1 MPSPSSPAGSND
13 PTPGPPNERAR
24 PRRPVRPRPLTEE
37 DLFLA
42 GLVGAYADRRD
53 RGQPPRAHDLLARA
67 AEFGDGATA
76 KLRTV
81 LALYEALR
89 ADDPSR

>member
-1 MPSPSSPAGSND
+1 MTEYRDAD
-13 PTPGPPNERAR
+13 PPERTR
-24 PRRPVRPRPLTEE
+24 LSEE

-53 RGQPPRAHDLLARA
+53 RGVPPRVHDLLVRA
-67 AEFGDGATA
+67 SEFGDGAIA

-89 ADDPSR
+89 ADADSPP

>member
-1 MPSPSSPAGSND
+1 MSEHDHADPSD
-13 PTPGPPNERAR
+13 RAR
-24 PRRPVRPRPLTEE
+24 ITEE
-37 DLFLA
+37 DLF
-42 GLVGAYADRRD
+42 LVGAYADRRD

-76 KLRTV
+76 KLRAV

-89 ADDPSR
+89 ADDT